1 MDRLSTDEEL
11 RQHLN
16 QETGKLEWQNLA
28 PHFARGVVIAVDPM
42 LDLVEVGL
50 CLIKDNKPLLEEW
63 LAKGLVKR
71 ATDDEARDWTEKD
84 PVFWAVVAAPWV
96 VVQEVVEN

>member
-1 MDRLSTDEEL
+1 MDRFSSDEEL

-71 ATDDEARDWTEKD
+71 ATDDEAREWTEKD
-84 PVFWAVVAAPWV
+84 PLFWAVVAAPWV
-96 VVQEVVEN
+96 VVQELVEN